1 MTTTSKK
8 STRATPARRSRSKTP
23 SHLGCKVISATMAK
37 ERERLG
43 EAYNAWHE
51 SAGFPAVERV
61 DVRQSSD
68 SEYHCLSLII
78 WYWRDAQ

>member
-1 MTTTSKK
+1 
-8 STRATPARRSRSKTP
+8 
-23 SHLGCKVISATMAK
+23 MAK

>member
-1 MTTTSKK
+1 
-8 STRATPARRSRSKTP
+8 
-23 SHLGCKVISATMAK
+23 MAK

-43 EAYNAWHE
+43 EAYNAC
-51 SAGFPAVERV
+51 V